1 MATPFLSLARKWR
14 PRQFA
19 DLVGHEHTTRVLQN
33 AARQNRLHHAFLFT
47 GTRGVGK
54 TTLARI
60 LAMLVNCTA
69 SANGEPCLQCDA
81 CQQIAAG
88 RFLDVV
94 ELDAASHTKVDEM
107 RELLESAGYAPV
119 QGKCKVFIIDEVHML
134 SRSAFAAMLK
144 TLEEPP
150 AYLKFI
156 LATTDPQKLP
166 ATILSRC
173 LSFGLRPLDKEQ
185 IAGRLRHILDAEKC
199 RYDEAG
205 IQEIAR
211 LASGSMR
218 DALSILDQA
227 LAHGEGLLDANGVR
241 RLSGQPNMEVLGDIL
256 RGIAA
261 ADVAALSGF
270 AVKLAGEGVGF
281 DAALGR
287 LAALIYQAALLRVA
301 PNVAGDEPEEAAL
314 IKEIAALFD
323 DELLQALYE
332 IAVRG
337 RSQLPLAPDEQT
349 GFDMTLLRMMLFAP
363 STEPAENNPP
373 PAPPV
378 ESPTD
383 APVQSSAAPAQS
395 PAQSPVD
402 NPAQSSAA
410 PAQSSAAPAQSPA
423 DNPVQS
429 SANTP
434 AQSLANSTSDKISWL
449 PQHVSEVDH
458 WAQITQHLRGTAR
471 ALAEI
476 CLPQEWRDDGIVLAV
491 DKSHQ
496 NGSGHLLPEL
506 ERQLRALFAASI
518 TVTLQE
524 NNNNAA
530 TQARL
535 EKLTAMAAEQPFV
548 RDILQ
553 HMPEAQIVP
562 NSIRTND
569 KKELSHD

>member
-261 ADVAALSGF
+261 TDVAALSGF

-383 APVQSSAAPAQS
+383 APVQSPAAPAQS
-395 PAQSPVD
+395 PAQSPAD
-402 NPAQSSAA
+402 NPAQS
-410 PAQSSAAPAQSPA
+410 PANAPAQSPA
-423 DNPVQS
+423 NP
-429 SANTP
+429 A
-434 AQSLANSTSDKISWL
+434 SDKISWL

-496 NGSGHLLPEL
+496 SGSGHLLPEL

-535 EKLTAMAAEQPFV
+535 EKLTAMATEQPFV

>member
-14 PRQFA
+14 PRQFS

-227 LAHGEGLLDANGVR
+227 LAHGDGLLDANGVR

-363 STEPAENNPP
+363 STEPAGNNPP

-383 APVQSSAAPAQS
+383 
-395 PAQSPVD
+395 
-402 NPAQSSAA
+402 A

-423 DNPVQS
+423 DNPAQS
-429 SANTP
+429 PANAP
-434 AQSLANSTSDKISWL
+434 AQSPANSTSDKISWL
-449 PQHVSEVDH
+449 PQHASEVDH

-496 NGSGHLLPEL
+496 SGSGHLLPEL

-535 EKLTAMAAEQPFV
+535 EKLTAMATEQPFV

>member
-227 LAHGEGLLDANGVR
+227 LAHGDGLLDANGVR

-395 PAQSPVD
+395 PAQSPAD
-402 NPAQSSAA
+402 NPAQS
-410 PAQSSAAPAQSPA
+410 PANAPAQSP
-423 DNPVQS
+423 
-429 SANTP
+429 
-434 AQSLANSTSDKISWL
+434 ANSTSDKISWL
-449 PQHVSEVDH
+449 PQHASEVDH
-458 WAQITQHLRGTAR
+458 WTQITQHLRGTAR

-496 NGSGHLLPEL
+496 SGSGHLLPEL
-506 ERQLRALFAASI
+506 ERQLRALFATSI

-535 EKLTAMAAEQPFV
+535 EKLTAMATEQPFV

>member
-378 ESPTD
+378 ESSTD

-395 PAQSPVD
+395 SAD
-402 NPAQSSAA
+402 N
-410 PAQSSAAPAQSPA
+410 PAQSPA
-423 DNPVQS
+423 DNPAQS
-429 SANTP
+429 PANAP
-434 AQSLANSTSDKISWL
+434 AQSPTNSTSDKISWL

-535 EKLTAMAAEQPFV
+535 EKLTAMATEQPFV

>member
-363 STEPAENNPP
+363 STEPAGNNPP

-395 PAQSPVD
+395 PAD
-402 NPAQSSAA
+402 N

-423 DNPVQS
+423 DNP
-429 SANTP
+429 
-434 AQSLANSTSDKISWL
+434 AQSPANSTSDKISWL

>member
-1 MATPFLSLARKWR
+1 MNLINPMATPFLSLARKWR

-363 STEPAENNPP
+363 STELAENNPP

-383 APVQSSAAPAQS
+383 APVQSPAAPPQSPTNAPAQS
-395 PAQSPVD
+395 PA
-402 NPAQSSAA
+402 NP
-410 PAQSSAAPAQSPA
+410 
-423 DNPVQS
+423 
-429 SANTP
+429 
-434 AQSLANSTSDKISWL
+434 TSDKISWL

-506 ERQLRALFAASI
+506 ERQLRALFASSI

-535 EKLTAMAAEQPFV
+535 EKLTAMATEQPFV

>member
-363 STEPAENNPP
+363 STEPAGNNPP

-383 APVQSSAAPAQS
+383 APAQS
-395 PAQSPVD
+395 P
-402 NPAQSSAA
+402 
-410 PAQSSAAPAQSPA
+410 AAPAQSPA
-423 DNPVQS
+423 DNPAQS
-429 SANTP
+429 PASAP
-434 AQSLANSTSDKISWL
+434 AQSPADNPTQSSTQSPANSTSDKISWL

-496 NGSGHLLPEL
+496 SGSGHLLPEL

-535 EKLTAMAAEQPFV
+535 EKLTAMATEQPFV

>member
-363 STEPAENNPP
+363 STEPAGNNPP

-383 APVQSSAAPAQS
+383 AP
-395 PAQSPVD
+395 
-402 NPAQSSAA
+402 
-410 PAQSSAAPAQSPA
+410 
-423 DNPVQS
+423 
-429 SANTP
+429 
-434 AQSLANSTSDKISWL
+434 ANSTSDKISWL
-449 PQHVSEVDH
+449 PQHVSAVDH